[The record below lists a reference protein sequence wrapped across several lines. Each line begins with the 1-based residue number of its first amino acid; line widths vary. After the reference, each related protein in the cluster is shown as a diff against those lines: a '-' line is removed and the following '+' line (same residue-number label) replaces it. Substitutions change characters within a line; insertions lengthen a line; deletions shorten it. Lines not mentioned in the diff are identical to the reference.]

1 MISCLTIPYL
11 WLHLQSNPIQF
22 VLNYIWKSQ
31 NVLTLFV
38 MWTIYTVIA
47 IIFVMKPRRENANT
61 ITRKYFHA
69 MVVFVYTS
77 GTLIDVN
84 FLYLSSIVG
93 ICVMVLLEHMR
104 SQDIEPVSS
113 HLNNVFQ
120 VLFLLILSVS
130 NRVIDR
136 AQCAG
141 KQYDPQYF

>member
-1 MISCLTIPYL
+1 MIFGLALPYL

-120 VLFLLILSVS
+120 VLFLLILSIS
-130 NRVIDR
+130 NRIINRHLPNSFFMVV
-136 AQCAG
+136 
-141 KQYDPQYF
+141 F